1 MATKKKGRPRRFSN
15 AHELQDKIA
24 NYFHAC
30 KEQQRIPT
38 VSGLT
43 YSLGFADSSALQ
55 YYATKC
61 KAASHFS
68 RTIRMALLRIQAEKV
83 QWLLDGDL
91 EPGRLRGLCFD
102 LRVNGG
108 MTERREPELR
118 RR

>member
-1 MATKKKGRPRRFSN
+1 MATRKKGRPRRFSN
-15 AHELQDKIA
+15 KQELQDKIA
-24 NYFHAC
+24 GYFHAC
-30 KEQQRIPT
+30 QVQQQIPT
-38 VSGLT
+38 VQGMCSHC
-43 YSLGFADSSALQ
+43 GFADSSALK

-61 KAASHFS
+61 KAHSHFS

-108 MTERREPELR
+108 MRDLGRF
-118 RR
+118 

>member
-1 MATKKKGRPRRFSN
+1 MSIRKRGRPRRFSN

-43 YSLGFADSSALQ
+43 YSLGFADSSALH

-61 KAASHFS
+61 KAHSHFS
-68 RTIRMALLRIQAEKV
+68 RTIRMALLRIQAEKTQV
-83 QWLLDGDL
+83 LLDVNL
-91 EPGRLRGLCFD
+91 EPGRLRGLVFD

-108 MTERREPELR
+108 MRDRGR
-118 RR
+118 F